1 MKLLLPK
8 SDFCLKELFE
18 NEIVRTH
25 FISDVLGIPLKD
37 IRSVRLRNTFLRRS
51 YRRQKLGI
59 LDVLIELN
67 NSTKINIEIQLM
79 QYKHWTRRQLF
90 YLARMFTEDLTSGE
104 DYEKLNKCI
113 SISILDFNLNDRPD
127 YHSVYRFRDSK
138 GNEFSD
144 ILELHTIELKKKLTG
159 NGDVDNWIRFFN
171 AESEADLNMIQT
183 NNTGILEAI
192 RELKKMSLGDRIRA
206 RYEAH
211 QKAVRD
217 HRAMMNYARDTGL
230 EEGRQEGRQEGRL
243 EGEAIGIRAAVLH
256 GIEDGLPKELIIS
269 RLMQDFNLD
278 EATAAE
284 KYQRYSE

>member
-8 SDFCLKELFE
+8 SDFCLK
-18 NEIVRTH
+18 
-25 FISDVLGIPLKD
+25 
-37 IRSVRLRNTFLRRS
+37 
-51 YRRQKLGI
+51 
-59 LDVLIELN
+59 
-67 NSTKINIEIQLM
+67 M
-79 QYKHWTRRQLF
+79 
-90 YLARMFTEDLTSGE
+90 
-104 DYEKLNKCI
+104 
-113 SISILDFNLNDRPD
+113 
-127 YHSVYRFRDSK
+127 
-138 GNEFSD
+138 
-144 ILELHTIELKKKLTG
+144 
-159 NGDVDNWIRFFN
+159 
-171 AESEADLNMIQT
+171 NMIQT

-192 RELKKMSLGDRIRA
+192 RELKKMSLRDRIRA

-230 EEGRQEGRQEGRL
+230 EEGRQEGRL
-243 EGEAIGIRAAVLH
+243 KGEAIGIRAAVLH